1 MAKAYKP
8 KTVKKSGVTLLDVSE
23 AANKLARETGLPV
36 SQKPK
41 PLETPQRKALRKNW
55 GM

>member
-8 KTVKKSGVTLLDVSE
+8 ETTKKSGVSLLSTSE
-23 AANKLARETGLPV
+23 AANKLAREKGLPIA
-36 SQKPK
+36 QKPK